1 MSIFDVPVD
10 PNKAGVYVRDY
21 DQRIGNGGLPQGIEG
36 TANRAYTRTVNPS
49 ELVSSQLA
57 SLTNPNS
64 AYIKQARAQAFADAN
79 ARGGI
84 GSSYAMGN
92 AQGAAIRAALPIAQ
106 ADADAQQKA
115 QTENLGY
122 LNQYDIA
129 RMNANAAGAGA
140 SSAAAAQAAHD
151 EAVLRMQRESLAYNG
166 EQAGLQRSFQTSQTY
181 LNHILGLDNMSQQ
194 QQYNVEN
201 AQLGG
206 ALGDFY
212 GSRKDSRDA
221 FNSILKGGYSTL
233 FNNPDAWNNPEGA
246 LGMMSM
252 FGNYAGNQIDQYN
265 GGYTQPSASYSQ
277 PINGF
282 ADPYAGGSGDQYG
295 GYDYGYGG

>member
-1 MSIFDVPVD
+1 MSLFDVPVD
-10 PNKAGVYVRDY
+10 PNNSQVYVRDY
-21 DQRIGNGGLPQGIEG
+21 DQRIGNGGLPQGIQG

-49 ELVSSQLA
+49 ELVSNQLA
-57 SLTNPNS
+57 DLTNPNS

-106 ADADAQQKA
+106 GNADAQQKA

-129 RMNANAAGAGA
+129 RMNANAARAGA
-140 SSAAAAQAAHD
+140 SSAAAAAAAHD
-151 EAVLRMQRESLAYNG
+151 QMMLQMQRENLAYSG
-166 EQAGLQRSFQTSQTY
+166 EQAGLNRSFQTSQAY
-181 LNHILGLDNMSQQ
+181 LNHILGLDTLGAQNQYGLQNMA
-194 QQYNVEN
+194 
-201 AQLGG
+201 AQG

-212 GSRKDSRDA
+212 GSRKDSRDT
-221 FNSILKGGYSTL
+221 FNSILKGGYSSL